1 VLDLIAA
8 EMAAPDPF
16 ADDFEIVAGEVFVA
30 EPTLPQPEPVAEG
43 AEPIAAHAEPPAAPS
58 PPQPA
63 PAPEPVM
70 EVSLGST
77 IIASGMLRKSGAPAN
92 DPLAPIRRMS
102 QAEKIA
108 FFS

>member
-1 VLDLIAA
+1 
-8 EMAAPDPF
+8 
-16 ADDFEIVAGEVFVA
+16 
-30 EPTLPQPEPVAEG
+30 
-43 AEPIAAHAEPPAAPS
+43 
-58 PPQPA
+58 
-63 PAPEPVM
+63 M

-77 IIASGMLRKSGAPAN
+77 IIASGLVRKPNTAAN

>member
-1 VLDLIAA
+1 MITG
-8 EMAAPDPF
+8 
-16 ADDFEIVAGEVFVA
+16 EIFVA
-30 EPTLPQPEPVAEG
+30 QPAPAPPEPVAES
-43 AEPIAAHAEPPAAPS
+43 AEPIAARAEPPAAPS
-58 PPQPA
+58 PPKPVPA
-63 PAPEPVM
+63 PAPEPAM

-77 IIASGMLRKSGAPAN
+77 IIASGMLKKPGAPAN